1 MIPKI
6 RRLRVLY
13 LDLGIPSSADPKI
26 SEVRD
31 DNDPFHADKSV
42 FLDSRSR
49 LAPAVCTKQ
58 LTTRTPEPIKS
69 IGSLRGAAQQA
80 GESGRGRRTSNAA
93 SSLEKCVES
102 GDKGTGMGKSDGT

>member
-93 SSLEKCVES
+93 SSLEKCLES